1 MNPHLDGIV
10 FERTR
15 ANKVRSVSVPAAVH
29 FSEGGYR
36 QVLLSVQEGHK
47 KDNSGWSEFLKQ
59 LKQRCLAGVESF
71 ISDACLGLVE
81 SVVVFYPA
89 AKWQSCIILFYRN
102 MLSVVPRGKMN
113 AVLRVLKAIHAFEK
127 KQAAIEKAETA
138 VRKLEDK
145 KLRAAAWMVRQSI
158 LETPTY
164 YDYSSRH

>member
-15 ANKVRSVSVPAAVH
+15 ANKVRSTSVPAAVH

-36 QVLLSVQEGHK
+36 QVLLGVQEGHK

-102 MLSVVPRGKMN
+102 MLSIVPRGKMN

-127 KQAAIEKAETA
+127 KTGCDRKSRDCGTQIRRQKTQGRSLDGET
-138 VRKLEDK
+138 KHPENTY
-145 KLRAAAWMVRQSI
+145 I
-158 LETPTY
+158 L
-164 YDYSSRH
+164 